1 MRAPPLPQVG
11 LDLALEAFTHVS
23 LRRHVDGAK
32 AGYVDNERL
41 AVLGATV
48 LDFAITKT
56 LIDRRPLLTASEV
69 AVRTHVPLPLIGAHA
84 IF

>member
-23 LRRHVDGAK
+23 LRRPVDGAK
-32 AGYVDNERL
+32 AVDNERL

-48 LDFAITKT
+48 LDFAITQT
-56 LIDRRPLLTASEV
+56 LFDRRPLLTASEV
-69 AVRTHVPLPLIGAHA
+69 AVGTTFHFRS
-84 IF
+84 